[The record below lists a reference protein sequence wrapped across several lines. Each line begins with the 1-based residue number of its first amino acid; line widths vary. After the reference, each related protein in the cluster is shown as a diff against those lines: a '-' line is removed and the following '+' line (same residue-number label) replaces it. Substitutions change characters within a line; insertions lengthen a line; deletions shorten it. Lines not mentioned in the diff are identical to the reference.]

1 MHAAVASMLSDRLA
15 LAFPIFVVALLAAL
29 TLWLDQIVQTGTAAG
44 AAARHDPDF
53 IVEDF
58 VSTQTGLD
66 GLTRHTL
73 RADRM
78 LHYVDD
84 DSTHLAQ
91 PRLVHFTD
99 KRLAVN
105 AISDTA
111 RMSSDGEEVLLTGN
125 VRLTRAPTA
134 NQSELVLLTTSLL
147 VTPNKGFART
157 ADPVVIQNATS
168 HTDAVGLE
176 FDYNTRQLTLLR
188 DVRTTF
194 RPGP

>member
-1 MHAAVASMLSDRLA
+1 MTALSAACASSSR
-15 LAFPIFVVALLAAL
+15 
-29 TLWLDQIVQTGTAAG
+29 
-44 AAARHDPDF
+44 AAAP
-53 IVEDF
+53 
-58 VSTQTGLD
+58 
-66 GLTRHTL
+66 
-73 RADRM
+73 
-78 LHYVDD
+78 
-84 DSTHLAQ
+84 
-91 PRLVHFTD
+91 
-99 KRLAVN
+99 
-105 AISDTA
+105 AINWSFNMPDTA